1 MCLNLHDCKFKTSR
15 YSWKPRYMNPM
26 VTTNQKLAIDT
37 QRPEGN
43 TSIPLKNN
51 KGRNKKRRT
60 QKNYKDNRKTSY
72 KIAMYV

>member
-1 MCLNLHDCKFKTSR
+1 MCLNLYDCKFKTSR
-15 YSWKPRYMNPM
+15 YSWKPRYMNLT

-37 QRPEGN
+37 QKLEGN

-51 KGRNKKRRT
+51 KGRNKKRT
-60 QKNYKDNRKTSY
+60 EKNYNDNKKTSY

>member
-1 MCLNLHDCKFKTSR
+1 
-15 YSWKPRYMNPM
+15 M

-37 QRPEGN
+37 KTRRN

-60 QKNYKDNRKTSY
+60 EKNYKDNRKTSY

>member
-1 MCLNLHDCKFKTSR
+1 MPIWNKD
-15 YSWKPRYMNPM
+15 
-26 VTTNQKLAIDT
+26 QKLAIDT
-37 QRPEGN
+37 QRLEGN

-60 QKNYKDNRKTSY
+60 EKNYKDNRKTSY

>member
-1 MCLNLHDCKFKTSR
+1 MNLT
-15 YSWKPRYMNPM
+15 

-37 QRPEGN
+37 QKLEGN

-51 KGRNKKRRT
+51 KGRNKKRT
-60 QKNYKDNRKTSY
+60 EKNYKDNKKTSY